1 MVVNLKKISNFAIA
15 AILAALIVPA
25 LAQSPSDVVNANRDT
40 VVKSFNRTII
50 DPNDP
55 NYVWGN
61 PLAVDLTN
69 LKPSIFDSPT
79 FQMAAEDM
87 TASSYTTSINKFRAA
102 DPSAGASNATR
113 KGAEVGLIH
122 WPGKNAGIQI
132 ESYNSIT
139 AVVAPSPAI
148 NETGQ

>member
-1 MVVNLKKISNFAIA
+1 MVINLKKISNFAIA

-25 LAQSPSDVVNANRDT
+25 IAQSPSDAINANRDT
-40 VVKSFNRTII
+40 AVKSISRTII

-69 LKPSIFDSPT
+69 MKPSIFDSPA
-79 FQMAAEDM
+79 FQMASEDM
-87 TASSYTTSINKFRAA
+87 TASSYTTSINRFRAA

-113 KGAEVGLIH
+113 NGAEIGLIH
-122 WPGKNAGIQI
+122 WPGKNAGSVSQ
-132 ESYNSIT
+132 SANSIT
-139 AVVAPSPAI
+139 AVNAPSPAM
-148 NETGQ
+148 NETDQ